1 MRRIATFLR
10 HPARTATLAIA
21 LAILL
26 PSRLS
31 AQVPDTPGAGLSA
44 AATQRIVIS
53 LKERRLSLLE
63 NGREVR
69 SYPVAIGRPGVAI
82 PLGDTT
88 VVRKRRNPTWHP
100 TANQRRAKPSLPPE
114 VPPGPANPLGRHA
127 LDLGWTAIAIHGTN
141 EPGSIGRR
149 VSSGC
154 FRMLPA
160 DVEALFAMVAVGTPV
175 RVVAGEA
182 PGLAMVPIVAAK
194 RTEPPSAPSR
204 PAVAALPVSLP
215 VATAPTPAPLPAP
228 SLIVP
233 DPRCATA
240 TAPLRRMICATPE
253 LATLDG
259 RARGLQE
266 RFLSGLPP
274 DRRDAASYAL
284 VQDDRRFDDRITAL
298 CWVRKGTED
307 DPTVATAARTCLRT
321 ALDGRVEDVTR
332 RVAELDGAT
341 VTTARTPVR

>member
-1 MRRIATFLR
+1 M
-10 HPARTATLAIA
+10 
-21 LAILL
+21 

-44 AATQRIVIS
+44 AATQRIIIS

-100 TANQRRAKPSLPPE
+100 TANQRRAKPSLPLE

-127 LDLGWTAIAIHGTN
+127 LDLGWNAIAIHGTN

-160 DVEALFAMVAVGTPV
+160 DVEALFAVVEVGTPV

-182 PGLAMVPIVAAK
+182 PGPAPGPAIVPTVVAK
-194 RTEPPSAPSR
+194 RAEPPPAPR

-215 VATAPTPAPLPAP
+215 MAPAPTPAPSPVP
-228 SLIVP
+228 SLVVP
-233 DPRCATA
+233 DPRCATV

-253 LATLDG
+253 LAALDG

-274 DRRDAASYAL
+274 ERREAASYAL
-284 VQDDRRFDDRITAL
+284 VQDDRRFDDRVTAL

-307 DPTVATAARTCLRT
+307 DPAVAAAARNCLRN

-332 RVAELDGAT
+332 RVAELG
-341 VTTARTPVR
+341 RLLPP